1 MDLPFAEQVE
11 GVVVEPLL
19 RLALAQV
26 GGDQLLVGV
35 VAVLALAPAVV
46 VDLDRVEGF
55 VVAVVAL
62 DKRACGCAG
71 LLLGQQA
78 EAVVV
83 LLYVEP
89 GRNAVLGVAKKIKL
103 RILSFLVLKIK
114 I

>member
-1 MDLPFAEQVE
+1 MDLPFAEQIQ

-55 VVAVVAL
+55 VVAVVAF
-62 DKRACGCAG
+62 DKGGRCCAG

-78 EAVVV
+78 EAVV
-83 LLYVEP
+83 
-89 GRNAVLGVAKKIKL
+89 G
-103 RILSFLVLKIK
+103 
-114 I
+114 